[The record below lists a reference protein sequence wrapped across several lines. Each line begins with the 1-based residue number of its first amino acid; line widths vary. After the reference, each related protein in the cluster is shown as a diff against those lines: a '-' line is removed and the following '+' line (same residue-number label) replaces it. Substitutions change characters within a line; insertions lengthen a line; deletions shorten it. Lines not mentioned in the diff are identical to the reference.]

1 MANIHD
7 ITRDRW
13 MLYGPL
19 SRKGYDWWWH
29 SMTAENAETGEK
41 KPFYIEFFTCNSALA
56 EDEPVIV
63 WNDPEAQKAGKR
75 PSYLMVNA
83 GFWGEDHGQL
93 HRFFSLKDVSIHK
106 TAPYS
111 IVADDCKCSEVHTE
125 GHIKVTPEEA
135 AAHPEW
141 MSDAGEMSWKFD
153 IRKVIAFHVGYG
165 ASKFF
170 RAINAF
176 EMFWHAEG
184 MKSEFTGEI
193 VLNGVKYIL
202 KPETCNGY
210 SDKNWG
216 GDFTSPWVW
225 LSSNNLKSQIT
236 GKKLENSVFN
246 IGGGRPKVF
255 FLALNRKLLGEFYYE
270 GKDYEFNFSKFWTL
284 SRTKFDCWET
294 DDEIHWHVLQTT
306 KDAKLDT
313 RIRCYKKDM
322 LNIAYEAPTGY
333 KRHNRL
339 WNGGNGTGTLKLYKR
354 SLFGRKETL
363 IDEVYAEGIGCEYGE
378 YCDPE

>member
-19 SRKGYDWWWH
+19 SGKGYDWWWH

-41 KPFYIEFFTCNSALA
+41 KAFYLEFFTCNPALA

-63 WNDPEAQKAGKR
+63 WNDPEAQAAGRR

-93 HRFFSLKDVSIHK
+93 HRFFSLKDADIHAA
-106 TAPYS
+106 APYS
-111 IVADDCKCSEVHTE
+111 IKAGDCRCSEVHTE
-125 GHIKVTPEEA
+125 GSIKVTPEEA

-141 MSDAGEMSWKFD
+141 MS
-153 IRKVIAFHVGYG
+153 
-165 ASKFF
+165 
-170 RAINAF
+170 AF

-184 MKSEFTGEI
+184 MKSAFTGEI
-193 VLNGVKYIL
+193 TLNGVKYLL

-225 LSSNNLKSQIT
+225 LSSNNLRSMIS

-255 FLALNRKLLGEFYYE
+255 GIALNRKLLGEFYYE

-284 SRTKFDCWET
+284 SRTKFDCRET
-294 DDEIHWHVLQTT
+294 EDEIHWHVLQTT
-306 KDAKLDT
+306 RNAKLDT
-313 RIRCYKKDM
+313 QIRCAKKEM
-322 LNIAYEAPTGY
+322 LNISYEAPTGY
-333 KRHNRL
+333 KKHNRL
-339 WNGGNGTGTLKLYKR
+339 WNGGTGTGTLKLYER
-354 SLFGRKETL
+354 SLFGRREKL

>member
-29 SMTAENAETGEK
+29 SMTAENAETGEL
-41 KPFYIEFFTCNSALA
+41 KPFYVEFFTCNPALA

-93 HRFFSLKDVSIHK
+93 HRFFSLKDVDIHA
-106 TAPYS
+106 TAPYR
-111 IVADDCKCSEVHTE
+111 IVADDCRCSEVHTE

-153 IRKVIAFHVGYG
+153 IRKEIAFHVGYG

-184 MKSEFTGEI
+184 MKSAFTGEI
-193 VLNGVKYIL
+193 ILNGVKYIL
-202 KPETCNGY
+202 RPETCNGY

-225 LSSNNLKSQIT
+225 LSSNNLKSMVS

-270 GKDYEFNFSKFWTL
+270 GKDYEFNFSKFWTG
-284 SRTKFDCWET
+284 STTKFDCWET
-294 DDEIHWHVLQTT
+294 DDALFWHVEQQTFKARLVT
-306 KDAKLDT
+306 DVTCPKSE
-313 RIRCYKKDM
+313 M
-322 LNIAYEAPTGY
+322 LLVNYESPDGA

-339 WNGGNGTGTLKLYKR
+339 WNGGTGVGRVQLFEKRGGT
-354 SLFGRKETL
+354 FVL
-363 IDEVYAEGIGCEYGE
+363 IDDLRAATIGCEYGE
-378 YCDPE
+378 YGK